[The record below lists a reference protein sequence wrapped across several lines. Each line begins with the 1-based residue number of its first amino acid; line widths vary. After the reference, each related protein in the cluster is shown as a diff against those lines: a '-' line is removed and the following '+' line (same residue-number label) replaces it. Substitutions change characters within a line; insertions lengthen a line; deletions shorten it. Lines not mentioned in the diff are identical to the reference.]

1 MMQKFF
7 LLIVALGFALDGY
20 AAAQVSDFGDPS
32 CRCLNTLKDF
42 PLSDSEAER
51 EEVYA
56 SLGRSFNDSSYGVG
70 CGMHDAPTPQ
80 CTPYECS
87 NAFPTPLD
95 CDRSWCE
102 RSWCWVS
109 PEHCDLWSRRSD
121 NILFG
126 KAGRYYSYATC
137 GDMDSFTKDTRVA
150 ALGGTTLKVGFASNT
165 GGWQGAYSS
174 EHEHFKGPMSRWTGP
189 AVNFVK
195 AAAYRGGFNL
205 NLTEP

>member
-7 LLIVALGFALDGY
+7 LLIVALGFTLDGY
-20 AAAQVSDFGDPS
+20 AAAQVSDFGDPY
-32 CRCLNTLKDF
+32 CPCLKTLAHF
-42 PLSDSEAER
+42 PLSNTVEER
-51 EEVYA
+51 EELYE
-56 SLGRSFNDSSYGVG
+56 SLGRSFNASSYGVG
-70 CGMHDAPTPQ
+70 CGMHDVLTPQ
-80 CTPYECS
+80 CRPVGCS
-87 NAFPTPLD
+87 NIFPIPLD

-102 RSWCWVS
+102 RSWCWVD
-109 PEHCDLWSRRSD
+109 PTNCDLLNRRSD
-121 NILFG
+121 QTLFR

-150 ALGGTTLKVGFASNT
+150 ALVGTTLKVGFVSNT
-165 GGWQGAYSS
+165 GGWKGAYSS
-174 EHEHFKGPMSRWTGP
+174 ENEHFKGPMSRWTGP